1 MLATAGILFIVLLLL
16 GLPIF
21 ILLGGATIIPMIL
34 DGLYPLQYPAMATVQ
49 SIDSFTYMA
58 IPFFIL
64 SGDLMGRGGIS
75 KGLVNF
81 VSTLVGFVPG
91 GLAVVT
97 VVSCTL
103 FGAISGSAPATVAAI
118 GGIMIPFMVKAGYGA
133 GFSAALSA
141 TSGCIGLMI
150 PPSIGMITYGVTAG
164 ASIADLFSAGI
175 FPGILSMILLC
186 IWSIYISK
194 KRNYG
199 EIVKFDASKIFPAFK
214 EAIWSLLM
222 PIIILGGIYS
232 GVFTPTESS
241 AVACLYALIIGFLV
255 TKKLN
260 VKSLLDGLKDSA
272 VTCATILIIIGT
284 AGLFGRLLTMERLP
298 QVLTSFVVE
307 NDVTTVQFL
316 LFLNIV
322 MLFLGTFMELN
333 ATILILTPVVLPI
346 AKSLG
351 IDPVHMGAIM
361 VVNMT
366 YGLITPPL
374 GINLYVASG
383 ITNIKVEETIKE
395 IWPFIITG
403 IMVILATTFLPELT
417 LMFV

>member
-1 MLATAGILFIVLLLL
+1 MLVTAGILFVILLLL

-21 ILLGGATIIPMIL
+21 MVLGGATIISML
-34 DGLYPLQYPAMATVQ
+34 MDGLYPLQYAAMATVQ

-75 KGLVNF
+75 QGLVNF

-118 GGIMIPFMVKAGYGA
+118 GGIMIPFMVRAGYGP
-133 GFSAALSA
+133 GFAAALSA

-150 PPSIGMITYGVTAG
+150 PPSIGMITYGVTSG
-164 ASIADLFSAGI
+164 ASIADLFSAGV
-175 FPGILSMILLC
+175 FPGLLSMLLLC
-186 IWSIYISK
+186 AFSIYISQ
-194 KRNYG
+194 KRGYG
-199 EIVKFDASKIFPAFK
+199 EIVKFDIKKIWPAFK
-214 EAIWSLLM
+214 EAIWSLIM
-222 PIIILGGIYS
+222 PVVILGGIYS
-232 GVFTPTESS
+232 GVFTPTESA
-241 AVACLYALIIGFLV
+241 AVACLYALIIGFFV
-255 TKKLN
+255 TRKLD
-260 VKSLLDGLKDSA
+260 VKSLIDGLKGST

-307 NDVTTVQFL
+307 NHVSTVQFL
-316 LFLNIV
+316 LFINVL

-333 ATILILTPVVLPI
+333 ATILILTPVLLPI

-361 VVNMT
+361 VTNMT

-374 GINLYVASG
+374 GVNLYVAAG
-383 ITNIKVEETIKE
+383 ITNIRVEDVIKE
-395 IWPFIITG
+395 ILPFMIIG
-403 IMVILATTFLPELT
+403 IGVILATTFLPQLT